1 MEEDADYGE
10 YISQL
15 EKSGADKDI
24 QIQKLQQG
32 NISSSQF
39 SATQDENLIRYQ
51 LDTDGILE
59 RIEHFLKGDKINV
72 DDEGNVSY
80 ITPEEEDRN
89 FNEYGVN
96 EFMRIISMYLNKE
109 TFLSNYDEQR
119 INEII
124 ADLGDA
130 LNNFLYCNYEK
141 VGMDT
146 DFKISKYTLIVLNIL
161 HTIES
166 CYRRAIGGAEQINIR
181 TGRIVTQSQP
191 IQGSSYGMGPQSM
204 VRKRKWN
211 PFDKST
217 W

>member
-10 YISQL
+10 HIAQL
-15 EKSGADKDI
+15 EKASIDKDI
-24 QIQKLQQG
+24 KIQELQQG
-32 NISSSQF
+32 NLSSSQF
-39 SATQDENLIRYQ
+39 APTQNENLIRYQ

-59 RIEHFLKGDKINV
+59 RIEHFLKGDKIKV
-72 DDEGNVSY
+72 DKDGGVYYE
-80 ITPEEEDRN
+80 TPEDEDRN

-141 VGMDT
+141 IGMDT
-146 DFKISKYTLIVLNIL
+146 EFKVSKYTLIVLNIL

-166 CYRRAIGGAEQINIR
+166 CYRRAIGGAEQMNIR
-181 TGRIVTQSQP
+181 TGRMITQSQP
-191 IQGSSYGMGPQSM
+191 IQGDPYGMGHSSM
-204 VRKRKWN
+204 VRKKKWS